1 MLIYEEKPEVIY
13 AAQSMDGEDTLG
25 WLLFYPPRKNIL
37 DYQVVLSMP
46 IPDIT
51 AEQKELLARDMVE
64 FITNSN
70 NYIKADS

>member
-1 MLIYEEKPEVIY
+1 
-13 AAQSMDGEDTLG
+13 
-25 WLLFYPPRKNIL
+25 
-37 DYQVVLSMP
+37 MP